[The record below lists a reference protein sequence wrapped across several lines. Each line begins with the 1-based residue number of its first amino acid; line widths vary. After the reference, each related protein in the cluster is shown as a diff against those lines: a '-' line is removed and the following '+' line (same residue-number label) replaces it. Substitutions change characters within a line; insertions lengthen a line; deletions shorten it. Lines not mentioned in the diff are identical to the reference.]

1 MSSRGD
7 SDMRRAL
14 GVPCVL
20 APVTSSALSA
30 MNYTGSAVFRGWVTG
45 FVQQV
50 RDSGAVLP
58 QFPYEDQNHPLY
70 TIYSTAN
77 IRRLLSAVANPIKEG
92 SEFRLS
98 DGSRPISPRKML
110 QIYLDALLGMI
121 FDFMS
126 NPDDDGSLLVTF
138 RRTVE
143 NFMRLH
149 CFSGVEHV
157 DIMVAFENLDRFQ
170 RLTENKARTPED
182 ATVYEEFCDGLPP
195 QILSYL
201 QFTLSVMAP
210 DLMERSI
217 TNSLGSFLMGLM
229 TQSLIG
235 ESGVKLEGIEEALL
249 RMILERA
256 VRKISSI
263 NVSD

>member
-1 MSSRGD
+1 MSSRGV
-7 SDMRRAL
+7 SDMHREL
-14 GVPCVL
+14 GIPCVL
-20 APVTSSALSA
+20 APATSSALSS
-30 MNYTGSAVFRGWVTG
+30 MKYTGSAVFRGWVIG

-50 RDSGAVLP
+50 RGTGAVLP
-58 QFPYEDQNHPLY
+58 LFPYEDQRHPLY
-70 TIYSTAN
+70 QMYSTAD
-77 IRRLLSAVANPIKEG
+77 IRRLLSSVANPIKEG

-110 QIYLDALLGMI
+110 QIYLDALLGMM

-126 NPDDDGSLLVTF
+126 NPEDDGLLLVTF

-143 NFMRLH
+143 NFMRIH

-170 RLTENKARTPED
+170 RLTENKANTPED
-182 ATVYEEFCDGLPP
+182 ATLYEEFCDGLPP
-195 QILSYL
+195 QILAYL

-235 ESGVKLEGIEEALL
+235 KPIHKVA
-249 RMILERA
+249 A
-256 VRKISSI
+256 VIQLQTLGEK
-263 NVSD
+263 